1 VVRSRLEGG
10 YMSMETEINLYCPK
24 CKRHTTEVLDTE
36 RILTCIRCGGPL
48 KCTGFQV
55 VDM

>member
-1 VVRSRLEGG
+1 MVRSRLEGG